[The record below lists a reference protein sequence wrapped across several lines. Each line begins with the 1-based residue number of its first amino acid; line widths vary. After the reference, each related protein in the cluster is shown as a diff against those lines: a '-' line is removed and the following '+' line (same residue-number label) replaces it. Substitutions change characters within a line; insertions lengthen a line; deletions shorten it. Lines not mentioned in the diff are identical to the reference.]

1 MKTNPKTG
9 MKEKDLYIENKI
21 HEIILFA
28 EKEDESYGEILCGS
42 YAVKHN
48 LDGFFQMKD
57 KLDKALRLELQAGKI
72 SPVFYYMVMQDMG
85 PGDLAKRI
93 GISRRKLRKHFRP
106 EVFEKM
112 NDKIYQKYAVVFG
125 ITLTQLKELNIH

>member
-1 MKTNPKTG
+1 
-9 MKEKDLYIENKI
+9 MKEKDLYIEYKI

-42 YAVKHN
+42 YAAKHN
-48 LDGFFQMKD
+48 LDGFFKMKET
-57 KLDKALRLELQAGKI
+57 LDKALRRELQAGKI
-72 SPVFYYMVMQDMG
+72 SPVFYYMVMLDMG

-106 EVFEKM
+106 EVFDKM
-112 NDKIYQKYAVVFG
+112 NENTFQKYAVVFDV
-125 ITLTQLKELNIH
+125 TVEQLKVLNLH